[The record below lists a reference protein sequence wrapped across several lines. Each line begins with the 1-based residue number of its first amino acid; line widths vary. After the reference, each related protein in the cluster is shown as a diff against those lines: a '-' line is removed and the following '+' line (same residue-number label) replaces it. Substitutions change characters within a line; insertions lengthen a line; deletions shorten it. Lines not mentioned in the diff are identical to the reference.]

1 LLGEAV
7 DYFFADLK
15 ATPLL
20 LAAPFMYKYI
30 KKMCPFM
37 KNSTNQYVRRKS
49 LLGKIPNTFQFLGSY
64 NSVDVAKV

>member
-7 DYFFADLK
+7 DYFFADFK
-15 ATPLL
+15 ATLLL
-20 LAAPFMYKYI
+20 LATPFIHNKE
-30 KKMCPFM
+30 MCPLM